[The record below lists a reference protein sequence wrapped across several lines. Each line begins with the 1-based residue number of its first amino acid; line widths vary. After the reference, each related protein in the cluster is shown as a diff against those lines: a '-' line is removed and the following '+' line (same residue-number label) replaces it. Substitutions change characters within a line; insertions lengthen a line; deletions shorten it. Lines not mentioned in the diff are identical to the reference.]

1 MTLSVHEVRAGY
13 VPDADILNSLS
24 ITVQP
29 GEIVTILGP
38 NGSGKSTLLKTVVGQ
53 LRPRAGRVVADGR
66 DLAGIPV
73 HRRIRDCG
81 VAYVPQLDNIFGP
94 LTIRENLE
102 LGGQFVA
109 PATRR
114 TRLEQLL
121 EHYPNLGRKAGAR
134 ADSLSGGE
142 RQMLALARALMPG
155 PRHLLLDEPSAGL
168 SPLMMDELFA
178 HIRRIRD
185 REGVSV
191 LMVEQNAAE
200 SLEVSD
206 RAYVL
211 VMGRVHREGTA
222 REILEDETVGQL
234 YLGAGPVH

>member
-13 VPDADILNSLS
+13 VPDADILNGLS
-24 ITVQP
+24 ITVEP

-66 DLAGIPV
+66 DL
-73 HRRIRDCG
+73 RDCG

-102 LGGQFVA
+102 LGGQFVE
-109 PATRR
+109 PAARKA
-114 TRLEQLL
+114 RLEQLL

-222 REILEDETVGQL
+222 QEILEDETVGHL

>member
-13 VPDADILNSLS
+13 VPDADILNGLS
-24 ITVQP
+24 VTVRP

-53 LRPRAGRVVADGR
+53 LRPRAGRVVVDGR
-66 DLAGIPV
+66 DLAGMPTHQRV
-73 HRRIRDCG
+73 RRCG

-94 LTIRENLE
+94 LTVRENLE
-102 LGGQFVA
+102 LGGQFIA
-109 PATRR
+109 AGARR
-114 TRLEQLL
+114 ARLEELL
-121 EHYPNLGRKAGAR
+121 DHYPNLARKAGAR

-200 SLEVSD
+200 SLEISD

-211 VMGRVHREGTA
+211 VMGQVHMEGTA
-222 REILEDETVGQL
+222 DAILNDETVSHL
-234 YLGAGPVH
+234 YLGAAAH

>member
-13 VPDADILNSLS
+13 VPDADILNGLS
-24 ITVQP
+24 VVAEP

-38 NGSGKSTLLKTVVGQ
+38 NGSGKSTLLKTIVGQ
-53 LRPRAGRVVADGR
+53 LRPRAGRVVVDGR
-66 DLAGIPV
+66 DLAGMPTHQRV
-73 HRRIRDCG
+73 RTCG

-102 LGGQFVA
+102 LGGQFIEA
-109 PATRR
+109 GARR
-114 TRLEQLL
+114 ARLEELL
-121 EHYPNLGRKAGAR
+121 DHYPNLGRKAGAR

-178 HIRRIRD
+178 HIQRIRD

-200 SLEVSD
+200 SLEISD

-211 VMGRVHREGTA
+211 VMGRVHMEGTA
-222 REILEDETVGQL
+222 HEILNDETVSHL
-234 YLGAGPVH
+234 YLGAAAH

>member
-1 MTLSVHEVRAGY
+1 MTLTAHELRAGY
-13 VPDADILNSLS
+13 VPDADILNGLS
-24 ITVQP
+24 VHAEP

-38 NGSGKSTLLKTVVGQ
+38 NGSGKSTLLKAIVGH
-53 LRPRAGRVVADGR
+53 LGLRAGRVVVDGR
-66 DLAGIPV
+66 DLAGLPA
-73 HRRIRDCG
+73 HRRVRECG

-94 LTIRENLE
+94 LSVRENLE
-102 LGGQFVA
+102 LGGQFVEA
-109 PATRR
+109 ATRR
-114 TRLEQLL
+114 RRLERML
-121 EHYPNLGRKAGAR
+121 EHYPNLARKAGAR

-185 REGVSV
+185 RDGVSV

-211 VMGRVHREGTA
+211 VMGRVHMEGTA
-222 REILEDETVGQL
+222 REVLEDETVGQL
-234 YLGAGPVH
+234 YLGAAAQ